1 MLHKTYY
8 ITVYFL
14 RGVSELQLLTY
25 WAIALG
31 TAFFFF
37 IALELLKKW
46 LLLRVQE
53 KEELPFLTLA
63 LIVKNADKVIE
74 GTVRSLLK
82 LPYCQKNGSLNY
94 EIIVVDCGSTDQ
106 TGEILE
112 RMSRLSQALKVHR
125 NNGCLEP
132 EKLVLELSQGEKV
145 VFLDERCLK
154 KHHLMSLLGKY
165 LSGEKVID
173 LRKEVK
179 RKLYPWC

>member
-8 ITVYFL
+8 IIVYFL
-14 RGVSELQLLTY
+14 RGVTELQLLTY

-31 TAFFFF
+31 TACFFF

-63 LIVKNADKVIE
+63 LIVKNADKMIE

-112 RMSRLSQALKVHR
+112 RMSRLFRALKVHK
-125 NNGCLEP
+125 NDGGLEA
-132 EKLVLELSQGEKV
+132 EELVLKVSQGEKV
-145 VFLDERCLK
+145 VFIDERFLN